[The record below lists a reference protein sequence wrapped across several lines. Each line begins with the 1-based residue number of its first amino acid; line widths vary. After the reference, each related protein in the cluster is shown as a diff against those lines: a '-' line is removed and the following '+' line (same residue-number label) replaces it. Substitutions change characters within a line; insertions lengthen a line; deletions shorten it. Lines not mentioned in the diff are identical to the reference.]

1 MLLSNFMQDGL
12 RDKVALITG
21 ASRGIG
27 AAIARELAQAGA
39 TVALAARHEDS
50 LKEVAA
56 SLPDGARSLAVATDV
71 SEARDLERLVEQVV
85 NVFGGVDVLINNAG
99 LLPPAKQIYNV
110 DLDEWQHVI
119 DINLRAPWYLSKL
132 VHPHMKA
139 RGGGAVVNVSST
151 SGLHHDIGLGV
162 YGISK
167 AGVVMLTEV
176 CAKEWARDGIRVN
189 AIAPGI
195 VRTELA
201 GSIIAYLD
209 ERGLK
214 PNPMNLYGEPEDIA
228 RLVRFLAGEESR
240 YMTGSIIRIDGG
252 ELL

>member
-1 MLLSNFMQDGL
+1 MKEGL
-12 RDKVALITG
+12 EEKVALVTG

-27 AAIARELAQAGA
+27 AAIARELAAAGA
-39 TVALAARHEDS
+39 HVALAGRDEATLQET
-50 LKEVAA
+50 
-56 SLPDGARSLAVATDV
+56 ARSLSRGSHTLVVKADVADTSDADRLVGKVV
-71 SEARDLERLVEQVV
+71 SEL
-85 NVFGGVDVLINNAG
+85 GGIDVLVNNAG

-110 DLDEWQHVI
+110 DLDEWQTVMS
-119 DINLRAPWYLSKL
+119 INLRAPWYLSKL

-139 RGGGAVVNVSST
+139 RGGGAIVNVSST

-162 YGISK
+162 YSISK

-189 AIAPGI
+189 CIAPGI
-195 VRTELA
+195 VKTQLA
-201 GSIIAYLD
+201 GSIIEYLSS
-209 ERGLK
+209 RNIK

-228 RLVRFLAGEESR
+228 RLVRYLVSDESR

>member
-1 MLLSNFMQDGL
+1 MSQELEG
-12 RDKVALITG
+12 KVALVTG

-39 TVALAARHEDS
+39 HLALAGRD
-50 LKEVAA
+50 
-56 SLPDGARSLAVATDV
+56 DGTLQETARSLPGGNHTLAVKADVADPSDLDRLVGKVV
-71 SEARDLERLVEQVV
+71 SEL
-85 NVFGGVDVLINNAG
+85 GGIDVLVNNAG
-99 LLPPAKQIYNV
+99 LMPPAKQIYNAE
-110 DLDEWQHVI
+110 LDEWQTVMNV
-119 DINLRAPWYLSKL
+119 NLRAPWYLSKL

-139 RGGGAVVNVSST
+139 RGGGAIVNVSST

-189 AIAPGI
+189 CIAPG
-195 VRTELA
+195 VVKTQLA
-201 GSIIAYLD
+201 GSIIEYMKA
-209 ERGLK
+209 RNIK

-228 RLVRFLAGEESR
+228 KLVRFLVSDNSR